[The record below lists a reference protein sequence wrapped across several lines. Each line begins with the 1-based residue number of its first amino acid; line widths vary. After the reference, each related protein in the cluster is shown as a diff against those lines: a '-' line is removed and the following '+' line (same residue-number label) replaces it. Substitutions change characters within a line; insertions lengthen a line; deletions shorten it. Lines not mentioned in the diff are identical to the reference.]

1 MSHIAQ
7 YLSAFTQ
14 KEIRAIFRSAKRA
27 YKGPGLDILVVPAA
41 LQYGRI
47 LVITPRKVGTAP
59 ERNRVRRRLKAIF
72 YQEQLYNHKL
82 DCFVIIKKP
91 GIQFDHDEL
100 KSKLSPV
107 LKQEASQREIS
118 QRAASL

>member
-7 YLSAFTQ
+7 NLSTFTQ
-14 KEIRAIFRSAKRA
+14 KEIQAIFKSAKRA
-27 YKGPGLDILVVPAA
+27 YKGPGLDILLAPTCQ
-41 LQYGRI
+41 QYGRI

-59 ERNRVRRRLKAIF
+59 ERNRIRRRLKAIF
-72 YQEQLYNHKL
+72 YQEQLYNYQL

-100 KSKLSPV
+100 KQRICSV
-107 LKQEASQREIS
+107 LKREVS
-118 QRAASL
+118 RRDTSL

>member
-14 KEIRAIFRSAKRA
+14 KEIKAIFKSAKRA
-27 YKGPGLDILVVPAA
+27 YKGPGLDILLVPAYR
-41 LQYGRI
+41 QYGRI

-59 ERNRVRRRLKAIF
+59 ERNRIRRRLKAIF

-91 GIQFDHDEL
+91 GIHFDYDEL
-100 KSKLSPV
+100 KSKLSSI
-107 LKQEASQREIS
+107 LKEEASQREIS
-118 QRAASL
+118 QREVSL